1 MAKEV
6 QYNSD
11 YVDGHM
17 RSLKIEDETL
27 ALRVSKDKAKFTGD
41 LAVEGKIDTV
51 NTNLIKSGED
61 DDINVESTRGINLNS
76 ATGNFRMLRNHEE
89 FSV

>member
-27 ALRVSKDKAKFTGD
+27 ALRAGKDKVKVTGD
-41 LAVEGKIDTV
+41 LAVEGKIDVVKTD
-51 NTNLIKSGED
+51 LIQNGKDSS
-61 DDINVESTRGINLNS
+61 IVMESKRAIKLNS
-76 ATGNFRMLRNHEE
+76 K
-89 FSV
+89 